1 MSTIYGALIFTEY
14 IDGRMVKTWM
24 ALLLFL
30 ISCYLLAIY
39 NNVDITPY
47 AHSLKEIPNKPGHVR
62 SAAEKIFF
70 FFFFLSA
77 PEIINKDWIGGN
89 HGLLCTKHESF
100 RVKARK
106 A

>member
-1 MSTIYGALIFTEY
+1 MARKLKRFLILFYFFFPASVPTIYGALIFTEY

-62 SAAEKIFF
+62 SAAEKIFIFIF
-70 FFFFLSA
+70 FFF
-77 PEIINKDWIGGN
+77 IGSRN
-89 HGLLCTKHESF
+89 NQ
-100 RVKARK
+100 
-106 A
+106 

>member
-1 MSTIYGALIFTEY
+1 MEPDGEKTEALSYFIFFSANVSTIYGALIFTEY

-39 NNVDITPY
+39 NNVDSTPY

-62 SAAEKIFF
+62 SAAEKIFIF
-70 FFFFLSA
+70 FFYRL
-77 PEIINKDWIGGN
+77 PK
-89 HGLLCTKHESF
+89 
-100 RVKARK
+100 
-106 A
+106 